1 MVPFTLTT
9 PDTPAEAARGA
20 DAPSVAYLGGGTTL
34 ADLMKLNV
42 LTPERVAYVRPAL
55 SAAVTEEDGSLRVGA
70 GCTMAA
76 LADHPTVRA
85 KLPAVRHALIL
96 AASPQIRNMAT
107 VGGNLLQRT
116 RCPYFRHTEFR
127 CNKRTPG
134 SGCDAQEEGADRS
147 LMAVLG
153 TSERCI
159 ANYPGDLAVAL
170 LALNGSVETTHPDGG
185 RTIMAFHLHTPP
197 GETPHVETVL
207 RPGEL
212 ITHLNLPL
220 TPATANSWYCKVRE
234 RSSYAFALASA
245 AVAMELRDGRVI
257 DCHAALGGVGTTP
270 WLAGEVRHTLLGMEP
285 TDDRIAAAA
294 EAALAAA
301 RPPRGTEYKVTLA
314 KRTLAFALRR
324 LRDHG
329 PPDDA
334 ALFAMQHGRGDV

>member
-9 PDTPAEAARGA
+9 PPDAVPNA
-20 DAPSVAYLGGGTTL
+20 DGPTYLAGGTTL

-42 LTPERVAYVRPAL
+42 LQPDRVAHLRGFQSTAI
-55 SAAVTEEDGSLRVGA
+55 EEIDGELWVGA

-76 LADHPTVRA
+76 LADHPIVRA
-85 KLPAVRHALIL
+85 RLPAVRHALIL

-116 RCPYFRHTEFR
+116 RCPYYRHTEFR
-127 CNKRTPG
+127 CNKREPG

-159 ANYPGDLAVAL
+159 ANYPGDFAVAFA
-170 LALNGSVETTHPDGG
+170 ALGGTIETAHPDGN
-185 RTIMAFHLHTPP
+185 RSISATDLHRLP
-197 GETPHVETVL
+197 EDTPHIETVL

-212 ITHLNLPL
+212 ISQLVLPL
-220 TPATANSWYCKVRE
+220 SPAAANGWYCKVRE

-245 AVAMELRDGRVI
+245 AVGLELDGDRVTS
-257 DCHAALGGVGTTP
+257 CHIALGGVGTKP
-270 WLAGEVRHTLLGMEP
+270 WRSPEAEAVLTGQQA
-285 TDDRIAAAA
+285 TDERIEAAS
-294 EAALAAA
+294 EAALADAN
-301 RPPRGTEYKVTLA
+301 PPKGTEYKVTLA
-314 KRTLAFALRR
+314 KRTLAFALKR
-324 LRDHG
+324 LRDEG

-334 ALFAMQHGRGDV
+334 TLLALQHGREFG